1 MQKRVGT
8 LCVTAAVM
16 LCIRDLYGL
25 DCSLSRLQ
33 ELAVTLGADIP
44 YCLAGGTKLCEGIGE
59 ILTALPEEI
68 YPIAAARFLTPVYHP
83 MCRGEEVVTIRP
95 LLREVRAAAFGSGA
109 VHLANKKEVLALLL
123 SDSQVP
129 LVLDAESLRIL
140 ADEDTLAV
148 RTGAPDVILTPHIGE
163 FRALTGL
170 SAEELRRDPSRIC
183 ADYAEKNRAIVVLK
197 GPRTIVASPD
207 GRIYF
212 NASGNE
218 ALAQA
223 GSGDVL
229 TGMIAAM
236 LTLENDPF
244 AAACRA
250 VFMHGHIADEGRKT
264 YSCRNFP
271 LEKFPEIMDRM
282 FLEHGL

>member
-1 MQKRVGT
+1 M
-8 LCVTAAVM
+8 
-16 LCIRDLYGL
+16 
-25 DCSLSRLQ
+25 
-33 ELAVTLGADIP
+33 
-44 YCLAGGTKLCEGIGE
+44 
-59 ILTALPEEI
+59 
-68 YPIAAARFLTPVYHP
+68 
-83 MCRGEEVVTIRP
+83 
-95 LLREVRAAAFGSGA
+95 
-109 VHLANKKEVLALLL
+109 
-123 SDSQVP
+123 
-129 LVLDAESLRIL
+129 
-140 ADEDTLAV
+140 
-148 RTGAPDVILTPHIGE
+148 
-163 FRALTGL
+163 
-170 SAEELRRDPSRIC
+170 
-183 ADYAEKNRAIVVLK
+183 K

-207 GRIYF
+207 RRIYF
-212 NASGNE
+212 NTSGNE